1 MTEYAD
7 IDQTATLLE
16 EQERIQAALDMLDD
30 EGTVTW
36 QTIGPTA
43 ASQTPDATPIAL
55 PVADAPQSLLSVTR
69 SALNRRF
76 NEINKELR
84 DLGVTGTPPDH
95 AGGPPIVETQP
106 V

>member
-7 IDQTATLLE
+7 IDRVNALFA
-16 EQERIQAALDMLDD
+16 EQARIQAALDMLDD
-30 EGTVTW
+30 AGTVTW

-43 ASQTPDATPIAL
+43 ASTAPNATPIAL

-69 SALNRRF
+69 SALNRRY
-76 NEINKELR
+76 NEINQELR

-95 AGGPPIVETQP
+95 AGPPLSEVVFP
-106 V
+106 A

>member
-7 IDQTATLLE
+7 IDHVNALFA
-16 EQERIQAALDMLDD
+16 EQARIQAALDMLDD
-30 EGTVTW
+30 AGTVTW

-43 ASQTPDATPIAL
+43 ASTDPTATPIAM

-69 SALNRRF
+69 TALVRRH
-76 NEINKELR
+76 NEINQELR

-95 AGGPPIVETQP
+95 AGPPLVETQP
-106 V
+106 A